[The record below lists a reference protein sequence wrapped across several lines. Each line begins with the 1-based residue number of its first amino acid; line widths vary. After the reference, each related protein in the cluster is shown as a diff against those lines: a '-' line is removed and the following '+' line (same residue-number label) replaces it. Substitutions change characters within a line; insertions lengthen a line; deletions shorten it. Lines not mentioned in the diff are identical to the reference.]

1 MSSRFDPYSAPPG
14 SSWPP
19 RSEVYSGGPYS
30 GDGYHQA
37 PYRSGTLLAPPP
49 PPARPAAED
58 TSFARELLQLYT
70 KDPAAFDAYARNPDV
85 RRSLNLQ
92 SEIQPAGGMRP
103 REEAYLK
110 TPREYV
116 MEQRVQNRWTV
127 SGPEVSEMSYARYIR
142 KYYSIPLLCTRQPR
156 HNRT

>member
-14 SSWPP
+14 SSWLP

-30 GDGYHQA
+30 ADGYHPA
-37 PYRSGTLLAPPP
+37 PYRASSLLAPPP

-58 TSFARELLQLYT
+58 TTFARELLQLYT
-70 KDPAAFDAYARNPDV
+70 KDPEAFDAYARNPDV

-92 SEIQPAGGMRP
+92 SELAPAGGMHP

-116 MEQRVQNRWTV
+116 MEQRLQHRWTV
-127 SGPEVSEMSYARYIR
+127 AGTEAPEMNYARYIL
-142 KYYSIPLLCTRQPR
+142 YSFIT
-156 HNRT
+156 HETAKNII